1 MSCALFSLMLSA
13 ALAAQEIAWCAVSAR
28 PDSLMMS
35 GCAMPFSSHACCTA
49 NTTSF
54 AYSCS
59 E

>member
-1 MSCALFSLMLSA
+1 LLRRA
-13 ALAAQEIAWCAVSAR
+13 AICGAR
-28 PDSLMMS
+28 APDSLMMS
-35 GCAMPFSSHACCTA
+35 GWAMPFSSQACCTA